1 MNNSTTGLPLYK
13 TPTYSAQ
20 CVTARI
26 AAEISGRSFSVCNT
40 GDALRPPFCLRTVR
54 EYRTPS
60 IQSFRDAVAAECR
73 ARRAPDMVTGQ

>member
-1 MNNSTTGLPLYK
+1 MKSPNYK
-13 TPTYSAQ
+13 TPTYNAQ

-26 AAEISGRSFSVCNT
+26 AAEISGRSFSVCHT
-40 GDALRPPFCLRTVR
+40 DDALRIPFCLRIVR

-73 ARRAPDMVTGQ
+73 SRRAPDMFTGQ